1 MSIAA
6 ASILAKVTRD
16 RLLLEYDKKYPL
28 YEFAK
33 HKGYGTK
40 LHIDLLKQHGPSE
53 IHRLSFLKNIFGDK
67 NLVAPDMVKTIPT
80 DAPYIADKIYQLKT
94 QYWNECLTRL
104 GISNVNI
111 QKKERLISDEVTR
124 AMGGVIASRYSR
136 LEMRRQAAD
145 AINKMF
151 NLDIEVDYREDYRQ
165 TDDEFMI
172 EGMTGETGGRDP
184 MVIDQRT
191 RS

>member
-1 MSIAA
+1 MQWDGNEP
-6 ASILAKVTRD
+6 V
-16 RLLLEYDKKYPL
+16 
-28 YEFAK
+28 
-33 HKGYGTK
+33 
-40 LHIDLLKQHGPSE
+40 
-53 IHRLSFLKNIFGDK
+53 IFGDK
-67 NLVAPDMVKTIPT
+67 NLDTNNFAVLRT

-111 QKKERLISDEVTR
+111 QKKERLISDEVMR

-136 LEMRRQAAD
+136 LEMRRQAVKQ
-145 AINKMF
+145 INEMF
-151 NLDIEVDYREDYRQ
+151 GLNVEVNYRDDFRQ

-172 EGMTGETGGRDP
+172 EGDTGNDGAKTA
-184 MVIDQRT
+184 MVIDERT